1 MIAYKLQA
9 NGQATDIRFV
19 SDDYI
24 ASVDEILIE
33 GDVLPNP
40 MTLHSID
47 YLKQLKIAD
56 TKAEAARRIEAIL
69 PDWKVNRHRDQLE
82 LAIPTTLTVED
93 YALKQQKRQ
102 AIRDASNVIE
112 DYIQAITDRAEIENL
127 DIKNHPAWP
136 TE

>member
-33 GDVLPNP
+33 GDTLPNP

-82 LAIPTTLTVED
+82 LAIPTALTGFSGG
-93 YALKQQKRQ
+93 A
-102 AIRDASNVIE
+102 AFCASAPE
-112 DYIQAITDRAEIENL
+112 
-127 DIKNHPAWP
+127 
-136 TE
+136 